1 MSMGTADYALSVI
14 HNGTM
19 YWPIVLN
26 EVKVTWERSGTPGK
40 MTFSY
45 YDDGSC
51 PCAEGDSVSF
61 KYKNQ
66 NVFFGYIFKMSRNK
80 NNQVAVTVYDQLRYF
95 KNKFT
100 YVFTNKKANEIL
112 SSIASDFGVK
122 VGSTADTGYTIK
134 SLIEENET
142 AFDIVLDALDET
154 LKNTGTLYIMYDNFG
169 SIELRSLDDMT
180 LDLVLDEDTIQDYDY
195 STSIDEETYNKIVL
209 YYVDEETND
218 RVPFTAEDST
228 HIDQWGLLQ
237 YFEEVKVKSEGQSKA
252 DALLEL
258 YNQRT
263 KTLTIKGAFGD
274 IRVRGGSLIV
284 ANFKIG
290 TTQIQNYLLV
300 EKVEH
305 TFKNDLYT
313 MDITV
318 NGAFGGD

>member
-1 MSMGTADYALSVI
+1 MGTADYALSVI
-14 HNGTM
+14 HDGTM

-26 EVKVTWERSGTPGK
+26 EVKVTWERSGVPGK

-61 KYKNQ
+61 KYKDQ
-66 NVFFGYIFKMSRNK
+66 NVFFGYIFKLSRNK

-112 SSIASDFGVK
+112 NSIASDFGVK

-169 SIELRSLDDMT
+169 SIELRALDDMT
-180 LDLVLDEDTIQDYDY
+180 LDLVLDEDTIQDYEY

-218 RVPFTAEDST
+218 RVPFTAEDSS

-252 DALLEL
+252 NALLEL

-263 KTLTIKGAFGD
+263 KSLTIKGAFGD
-274 IRVRGGSLIV
+274 TRVRGGSLIV

-290 TTQIQNYLLV
+290 ATQIQNYLLV

-305 TFKNDLYT
+305 TFKNDLYA

>member
-1 MSMGTADYALSVI
+1 MGTADYALSVI
-14 HNGTM
+14 HDGTM

-26 EVKVTWERSGTPGK
+26 EVKVTWERSGVPGK

-61 KYKNQ
+61 KYKDQ
-66 NVFFGYIFKMSRNK
+66 NVFFGYIFKLSRNK

-112 SSIASDFGVK
+112 NSIASDFGVK

-169 SIELRSLDDMT
+169 SIELRALDDMT
-180 LDLVLDEDTIQDYDY
+180 LDPVLDEDTIQDYEY

-218 RVPFTAEDST
+218 RVPFTAEDSS

-252 DALLEL
+252 NALLEL

-263 KTLTIKGAFGD
+263 KSLTIKGAFGD
-274 IRVRGGSLIV
+274 TRVRGGSLIV

-290 TTQIQNYLLV
+290 ATQIQNYLLV

>member
-1 MSMGTADYALSVI
+1 MGTADYALSVI
-14 HNGTM
+14 HDGTM

-26 EVKVTWERSGTPGK
+26 EVKVTWERSGVPGK

-61 KYKNQ
+61 KYKDQ
-66 NVFFGYIFKMSRNK
+66 NVFFGYIFKLSRNK

-169 SIELRSLDDMT
+169 SIELRALDDMT
-180 LDLVLDEDTIQDYDY
+180 LDLVLDEDTIQDYEY

-218 RVPFTAEDST
+218 RVPFTAEDSS

-237 YFEEVKVKSEGQSKA
+237 YFEDVKVRSEGQSKA

-263 KTLTIKGAFGD
+263 KSLTIKGAFGD
-274 IRVRGGSLIV
+274 TRVRGGSLIV

-290 TTQIQNYLLV
+290 ATQIQNYLLV

>member
-1 MSMGTADYALSVI
+1 MGTADYALSVI
-14 HNGTM
+14 HDGTM

-26 EVKVTWERSGTPGK
+26 EVKVTWERSGVPGK

-61 KYKNQ
+61 KYKDQ
-66 NVFFGYIFKMSRNK
+66 NVFFGYIFKLSRNK

-100 YVFTNKKANEIL
+100 YVFINKKANEIL

-169 SIELRSLDDMT
+169 SIELRALDDMT
-180 LDLVLDEDTIQDYDY
+180 LDLVLDEDTIQDYEY

-218 RVPFTAEDST
+218 RVPFTAEDSS
-228 HIDQWGLLQ
+228 HVDQWGLLQ
-237 YFEEVKVKSEGQSKA
+237 YFEEVKVMSDGQSKA

-263 KTLTIKGAFGD
+263 KSLTIKGAFGD
-274 IRVRGGSLIV
+274 TRVRGGSLIV

-290 TTQIQNYLLV
+290 ATQIQNYLLV

>member
-1 MSMGTADYALSVI
+1 MGTADYALSVI
-14 HNGTM
+14 HDGTM

-26 EVKVTWERSGTPGK
+26 EVKVTWERSGVPGK

-61 KYKNQ
+61 KYKDQ
-66 NVFFGYIFKMSRNK
+66 NVFFGYIFKLSRNK

-112 SSIASDFGVK
+112 NSIASDFGVK

-169 SIELRSLDDMT
+169 SIELRALDDMT
-180 LDLVLDEDTIQDYDY
+180 LDLVLDEDTIQDYEY

-218 RVPFTAEDST
+218 RVPFTAEDSS

-252 DALLEL
+252 NALLEL

-263 KTLTIKGAFGD
+263 KSLTIKGAFGD
-274 IRVRGGSLIV
+274 TRVRGGSLIV

-290 TTQIQNYLLV
+290 ATQIQNYLLV